1 MPSTYDT
8 IIVGAGSAGAILATR
23 LTEDPDHSVLLIE
36 AGPDYPEFD
45 DIPDEVKYGYGHPN
59 RPWRRAYSDHRWT
72 FVARYTEEAMPGLV
86 PRGRVVGGSSAVNA
100 QIFLRGVP
108 EDYDT
113 WASWGNDR
121 WSFEELMP
129 FFRMIETDTDFSGDF
144 HGSDG
149 PIIVRRWK
157 PNEWIEPQRAFYEAA
172 LANGFPE
179 CPDHNAPDTTGVGP
193 TPLNNPGRVRWST
206 AIGYLSTARERSNLT
221 IQPNCLVHKV
231 LFDGKRAVGIRAEVD
246 GEVSDFEGVNIIL
259 SAGAIGSPHLL
270 MLSGVGPTER
280 LDDVGVSVVH
290 DLPGVGEN
298 LRDHPQVR
306 MAWRT
311 RDGFELPYNTPG
323 CQITLRYTAAGSH
336 LPNDMLIH
344 PGSRTPIDSRPY
356 RPGSSDEFGIAMV
369 ICIDLAVGSGSLYLR
384 TKDPH
389 VQPFLNYNYLEDDFD
404 TARLREGV
412 RISLDFAEHEGWVR
426 MAKELVDPTDADL
439 ETDETLNAWIR
450 RKVATSHHV
459 SGTCKMGPASDPMAV
474 VDQFGNVQGLE
485 NLKVADASIMPD
497 CIRAN
502 TNVTSMVIGERVVSF
517 IGEGM

>member
-1 MPSTYDT
+1 M
-8 IIVGAGSAGAILATR
+8 
-23 LTEDPDHSVLLIE
+23 TEDPDHSVLLIE
-36 AGPDYPEFD
+36 AGPDYPDFD
-45 DIPDEVKYGYGHPN
+45 TIPDEVKYGYGHKN

-72 FVARYTEEAMPGLV
+72 FVARYTDEAMPGLV

-129 FFRMIETDTDFSGDF
+129 YFRMIETDTDFSGDF

-149 PIIVRRWK
+149 PIIVRRFKSDQWN
-157 PNEWIEPQRAFYEAA
+157 PPSRAFYDAA

-206 AIGYLSTARERSNLT
+206 AIGYLSDARDRPNLT
-221 IQPNCLVHKV
+221 IQPDCLVHKV
-231 LFDGKRAVGIRAEVD
+231 LFDGKRAVGIRAETD
-246 GEVSDFEGVNIIL
+246 GEVVDYAGANIIL

-270 MLSGVGPTER
+270 QLSGVGPAES
-280 LDDVGVSVVH
+280 LDAVGVPVLH
-290 DLPGVGEN
+290 DLTGVGKN

-306 MAWRT
+306 VIWRK
-311 RDGFELPYNTPG
+311 REGFELPEDTPG
-323 CQITLRYTAAGSH
+323 IQMTLRYTAEGSD

-344 PGSRTPIDSRPY
+344 PGSRSPVEIKPY
-356 RPGSSDEFGIAMV
+356 RPGSSDEIGLAMV

-384 TKDPH
+384 DKDPH
-389 VQPFLNYNYLEDDFD
+389 IQPFLDYNYLQEKFD
-404 TARLREGV
+404 VARLREGV
-412 RISLDFAEHEGWVR
+412 RICLDFAEYEGWNSLV
-426 MAKELVDPTDADL
+426 KERVEPTDADL
-439 ETDETLNAWIR
+439 ESDESLDAWIR
-450 RKVATSHHV
+450 RWVATSHHV
-459 SGTCKMGPASDPMAV
+459 SGTCKMGPDSDPMAV
-474 VDQFGNVQGLE
+474 VDQFGNVRGLE

-502 TNVTSMVIGERVVSF
+502 TNVTSMVIGERVAAF
-517 IGEGM
+517 IGEGL